1 MREGKQRSQVTVVD
15 GRDLTRNSLRV
26 YEKTRTLTLRASV
39 VRWRK
44 TKLTQRRLS
53 GS

>member
-1 MREGKQRSQVTVVD
+1 MREGKRRSQVTEVD
-15 GRDLTRNSLRV
+15 GRDLTRNSPRV
-26 YEKTRTLTLRASV
+26 HEKTRTLTLRASV
-39 VRWRK
+39 VGWRK